1 MNEITKNFLL
11 VRGKFI
17 PKMRL
22 RHAFGFT
29 YSACGSFNKDK
40 ERIQKF

>member
-1 MNEITKNFLL
+1 MNEITKNYLL

-22 RHAFGFT
+22 RHLGFT
-29 YSACGSFNKDK
+29 YSACGPFNKDK
-40 ERIQKF
+40 EKIQKF